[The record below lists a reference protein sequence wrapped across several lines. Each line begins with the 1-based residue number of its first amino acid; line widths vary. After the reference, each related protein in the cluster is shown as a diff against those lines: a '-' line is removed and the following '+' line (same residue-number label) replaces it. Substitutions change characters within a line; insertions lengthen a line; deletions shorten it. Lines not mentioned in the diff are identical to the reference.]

1 MVAPT
6 CNAFKPPRD
15 WVIPSFGG
23 GVKRRR
29 FLPQGVAGK
38 RVIPL
43 GPVTPP
49 GGGTAMSAD
58 AVTGWVLTIA
68 AGLRLG
74 QAKTLA
80 HLVEAAVHAGRSTL
94 SAIGRRLPGATA
106 VKHKIKRAWRFC
118 DNDRVHVAD
127 VMIAVV
133 RPLTRKRKKPLLVA
147 LDWTDIRGFHTFM
160 AAAVMKGRAVPLLWA
175 SYTTGQLH
183 RSQNSFEEGLLWLL
197 VTMLPPKVKV
207 ILLADRG
214 FGRAELA
221 RTCEQLGIGYLIRVR
236 PEVRVSHPSYKG
248 RLDDY
253 SVRKGMRRV
262 LAGAEY
268 RSDRAVSLN
277 VVIRWKKGLPAK
289 RDEPWFL
296 MTNLSGNAVRLT
308 ELYARRMAV
317 EELFRD
323 GKDGR
328 YGLGLGQ
335 TLVGTTGRLD
345 RLILILALAII
356 LLIGLGRLARGR
368 FRPGTWCSSNDP
380 DECSDVTV
388 GRRMWASIREPPE
401 QLIDEV
407 VRATLLS
414 VGNWG

>member
-1 MVAPT
+1 
-6 CNAFKPPRD
+6 
-15 WVIPSFGG
+15 
-23 GVKRRR
+23 
-29 FLPQGVAGK
+29 
-38 RVIPL
+38 
-43 GPVTPP
+43 
-49 GGGTAMSAD
+49 MSSD
-58 AVTGWVLTIA
+58 AVIGWILTIA
-68 AGLRLG
+68 AGLRLS

-80 HLVEAAVHAGRSTL
+80 DLVEAATHVGRGTL
-94 SAIGRRLPGATA
+94 SAIGRCLPGATA
-106 VKHKIKRAWRFC
+106 AKHRIKRVWRFC

-127 VMIAVV
+127 VMPGVV
-133 RPLTRKRKKPLLVA
+133 GRLTRKRKKPLLVA
-147 LDWTDIRGFHTFM
+147 LDWTDVRGFHTLM
-160 AAAVMKGRAVPLLWA
+160 AAAVMRGRAVPLLWA
-175 SYTTGQLH
+175 SYTRGQLH
-183 RSQNSFEEGLLWLL
+183 RSQNSFEEGLLRLL
-197 VTMLPPKVKV
+197 VSMLPGGVKL

-221 RTCEQLGIGYLIRVR
+221 KTCEELKIRYLIRIR

-253 SVRKGMRRV
+253 PIRKGMWRV

-268 RSDRAVSLN
+268 RSDGAVKLN
-277 VVIRWKKGLPAK
+277 VVIRWKRGLPKK

-308 ELYARRMAV
+308 ALYARRMAV

-335 TLVGTTGRLD
+335 TQVTTTARLD

-368 FRPGTWCSSNDP
+368 FRPGAWCSSNDA

-388 GRRMWASIREPPE
+388 GRRMWTQIREPPE
-401 QLIDEV
+401 LLLDEV